1 AIAANVKLFIN
12 TDTVIDRFTSFYA
25 LSKNHFREW
34 LQMRSTQI
42 KTVNLQLEHFYGP
55 GCPPTNFITL
65 MIEKLKN
72 NEPQVDL
79 TPGLQVRDFIY
90 YTDVLDAYQVVLEKW
105 ETLTETFTNLQ
116 VASGNHITI
125 KELVEKIKEYT
136 QSQSVLKFG
145 ALPYRQNELM
155 KPNTDSSALMA
166 LGWEAKVTINDGIKK
181 TIKK

>member
-1 AIAANVKLFIN
+1 
-12 TDTVIDRFTSFYA
+12 
-25 LSKNHFREW
+25 
-34 LQMRSTQI
+34 MRSNQI
-42 KTVNLQLEHFYGP
+42 KVVNLQLEHFYGP

-72 NEPQVDL
+72 NEPQIDL

-125 KELVEKIKEYT
+125 KELVEKIKALT
-136 QSQSVLKFG
+136 GSSSILNFG
-145 ALPYRQNELM
+145 ALPYRPNELM
-155 KPNTDSSALMA
+155 KPENRLF
-166 LGWEAKVTINDGIKK
+166 
-181 TIKK
+181 